1 MVILM
6 RIDERLLHGQVA
18 LTWVND
24 VHPDAILIAND
35 EAAQNEMAR
44 LALKVAKPQG
54 VKLAIKTVDEGAKL
68 LNDKRAANIKI
79 FVIVRTLQDAL
90 ALVKQSRAIH
100 KINIGAVRKKE
111 GAKQYCPS
119 VFLDHADL
127 QTLQA
132 LCAYVDHI
140 EFRMVPSQ
148 QEIDARK
155 ILKEGCIC

>member
-1 MVILM
+1 MVILT

-35 EAAQNEMAR
+35 EDAHNEMAR

-54 VKLAIKTVDEGAKL
+54 VKLAIKDLKDGIDL
-68 LNDKRAANIKI
+68 LNDPRTKNIRI
-79 FVIVRTLQDAL
+79 FLIVRTLQDAL
-90 ALVKQSRAIH
+90 YIAKKADLNH

-111 GAKQYCPS
+111 NAKQYCPS
-119 VFLDHADL
+119 VFLDEKDL
-127 QTLQA
+127 KSLKE
-132 LCAYVDHI
+132 LENYVDLI

-148 QEIDARK
+148 QSISSTK
-155 ILKEGCIC
+155 ILEEEITC